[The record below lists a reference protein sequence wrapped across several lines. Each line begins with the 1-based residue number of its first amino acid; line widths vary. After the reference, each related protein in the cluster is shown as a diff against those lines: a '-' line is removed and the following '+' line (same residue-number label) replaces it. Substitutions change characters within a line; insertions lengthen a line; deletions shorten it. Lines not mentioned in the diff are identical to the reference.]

1 MQHGGEKPEGR
12 QAPTHRGKRGHGSS
26 QQELLASPTA
36 TRCHPT
42 EPPLSSREAAPNQR
56 VQSLHTSIHRQA
68 GTDRAWRSCCFP
80 AWIHHNY
87 PQGRTPVFH
96 SADGPKKSRAQG
108 EEKAARS
115 ARPRAPGPGS
125 GHLRATPRPGRPGA
139 ASPGP
144 APRSAP
150 LPAAGARGRAVV
162 ARRGSSR
169 RGPARPPL
177 FPRTRGGKPLHRRP
191 SASGRCPAP
200 GSAPTWPRRGVARR
214 ERTLR
219 PPRRLRHSPSRSRAR
234 CGPPRGG
241 GTAAGRGAAGEG
253 KRQRGA
259 PAPGALVG
267 QRAASVMGA
276 GRAGGAR
283 HSGAWSPPALPAPRR
298 EAAAAAGGGLRLPE
312 SAAPLGLGRDE
323 RRAAAVPLGRSRPS
337 SSPWKGSVRGCCG
350 RCAGPSG
357 TLGAGP
363 AAGGRQAG

>member
-1 MQHGGEKPEGR
+1 MCNTAVRSLKGDRHPHTGGSAGTAAASRNCSPLLRPRGATQQNLRSLPGR
-12 QAPTHRGKRGHGSS
+12 QPQTSAFSPCTPAYTGRQEQTALGAPAVFQPGFTITIRRGEPPYFTALTARRSHELRERKRRHAAHGRGHLG
-26 QQELLASPTA
+26 
-36 TRCHPT
+36 
-42 EPPLSSREAAPNQR
+42 REAAISGR
-56 VQSLHTSIHRQA
+56 RLV
-68 GTDRAWRSCCFP
+68 P
-80 AWIHHNY
+80 A
-87 PQGRTPVFH
+87 
-96 SADGPKKSRAQG
+96 
-108 EEKAARS
+108 
-115 ARPRAPGPGS
+115 APGPPPPARRPAP
-125 GHLRATPRPGRPGA
+125 LRSPPPGPAAARWLPGAGAAGGIRRGLPSSPAHVEESRSAAAPPPPGA
-139 ASPGP
+139 APH
-144 APRSAP
+144 
-150 LPAAGARGRAVV
+150 RGRPQH
-162 ARRGSSR
+162 
-169 RGPARPPL
+169 GP
-177 FPRTRGGKPLHRRP
+177 
-191 SASGRCPAP
+191 
-200 GSAPTWPRRGVARR
+200 GVARR

-298 EAAAAAGGGLRLPE
+298 EAAAAEGGGLRLPE

>member
-80 AWIHHNY
+80 AWIPRTIRRGEPPYFTALTARRSHELRERKRRHAAH
-87 PQGRTPVFH
+87 GRGH
-96 SADGPKKSRAQG
+96 LGR
-108 EEKAARS
+108 EAAISGRRLVP
-115 ARPRAPGPGS
+115 AAPGPPPPARRPAP
-125 GHLRATPRPGRPGA
+125 LRSPPPGPAAARWLPGAGAAGGIRRGLPSSPAHVEESRSAAAPPPPGA
-139 ASPGP
+139 APH
-144 APRSAP
+144 
-150 LPAAGARGRAVV
+150 RGRPQH
-162 ARRGSSR
+162 
-169 RGPARPPL
+169 GP
-177 FPRTRGGKPLHRRP
+177 
-191 SASGRCPAP
+191 
-200 GSAPTWPRRGVARR
+200 GVARR

-298 EAAAAAGGGLRLPE
+298 EAAAAEGGGLRLPE

-337 SSPWKGSVRGCCG
+337 SSLWKGSVRGSCG